1 MEKQVQE
8 EEEDMLGTY
17 CILSDTLSS
26 EWQENK
32 ILKRDLNQQ
41 EIHKNISS
49 VVLQGD
55 NICISSNVHFLE
67 H

>member
-17 CILSDTLSS
+17 CILSYTLSS
-26 EWQENK
+26 ELQENK

-55 NICISSNVHFLE
+55 NICISSNVHLLE